1 MQQALRR
8 TGGDSAVTM
17 IHIVVEPA
25 VRANKEVLMGGNE
38 TFEAPSPYC
47 PEYRGRKGVRP
58 RMHMNDRRF
67 WVKLLEQIIQRRFR
81 SSVPD
86 ALDST
91 RDATVQNIALP
102 AINAYDSRFDQSRIG
117 ISQR

>member
-1 MQQALRR
+1 
-8 TGGDSAVTM
+8 
-17 IHIVVEPA
+17 
-25 VRANKEVLMGGNE
+25 
-38 TFEAPSPYC
+38 
-47 PEYRGRKGVRP
+47 
-58 RMHMNDRRF
+58 MHMNDRRF